1 MQDTVAERAF
11 YDKLFAEKP
20 ENEHIVAGYEELHD
34 RAFAQPPQGAVLDL
48 GCGTG
53 GHAIRLARRGYDVI
67 AVDLT
72 LGGVRGARER
82 LRREG
87 FKGRFFVA
95 DAERL
100 PLRDQ
105 AVDTTWTSL
114 LIHHFPRLDKLP
126 TELARITKR
135 RLIAFEPNAMNPLS
149 WFAFNIVNP
158 IWGLSSTT
166 RNQRAVWPR
175 QLERTFAGV
184 GLKSTSLQFVH
195 RPWADGQ
202 GAMAMVRRLYTALTG
217 WLPLSMKANKFLVIF
232 DKSGK

>member
-1 MQDTVAERAF
+1 MQDLVAERDF

-20 ENEHIVAGYEELHD
+20 ENEHITAGYEELHD
-34 RAFAQPPQGAVLDL
+34 LAFAQKPRGIVLDL

-53 GHAIRLARRGYDVI
+53 GHAIHLARRGFDVI

-72 LGGVRGARER
+72 LGGVKGARER

-100 PLRDQ
+100 PLRDG
-105 AVDTTWTSL
+105 AIDTTWTSL
-114 LIHHFPRLDKLP
+114 LLHHFPRLDKLP
-126 TELARITKR
+126 GELARITKR
-135 RLIAFEPNAMNPLS
+135 RVIAFEPNALNPLS

-166 RNQRAVWPR
+166 KNQRALWPES
-175 QLERTFAGV
+175 LKRTFAAV
-184 GLKSTSLQFVH
+184 GLNASSLTFVH
-195 RPWADGQ
+195 RPWADGV
-202 GAMAMVRRLYTALTG
+202 GVMAMIRKVYTGLTG
-217 WLPLSMKANKFLVIF
+217 WFPLSRKANKFLIIF
-232 DKSGK
+232 DKPGA

>member
-1 MQDTVAERAF
+1 MQDIIAERDF

-34 RAFAQPPQGAVLDL
+34 QAFVVKPKGAVLDL

-53 GHAIRLARRGYDVI
+53 GHAIHLARRGFDVI

-72 LGGVRGARER
+72 VAGVKGARER

-100 PLRDQ
+100 PLRNG
-105 AVDTTWTSL
+105 AIDTTWTSL
-114 LIHHFPRLDKLP
+114 LLHHFPRLDKLP
-126 TELARITKR
+126 GELARITR
-135 RLIAFEPNAMNPLS
+135 SRVIAFEPNSLNPLS

-166 RNQRAVWPR
+166 KNQRALNPGK
-175 QLERTFAGV
+175 LEKTFAQV
-184 GLKSTSLQFVH
+184 GLKASKLHFVH
-195 RPWADGQ
+195 RPWADGA
-202 GAMAMVRRLYTALTG
+202 GLMAMIRKVYTTLTG
-217 WLPLSMKANKFLVIF
+217 WLPLSRKANKFLIIF
-232 DKSGK
+232 DKQGA